1 LRRLCILLRRGGVA
15 HRAVAAPNAEAS
27 RGRLNEAADAWRT
40 ALATRF
46 DPTIAAEVAEAITE
60 SQGHITDEA
69 AGLFCRALAEAPAD
83 AAWRPMVQKRLSQIM

>member
-1 LRRLCILLRRGGVA
+1 
-15 HRAVAAPNAEAS
+15 
-27 RGRLNEAADAWRT
+27 
-40 ALATRF
+40 
-46 DPTIAAEVAEAITE
+46 VAEAITE